1 LSSPG
6 HSRRAWTFQ
15 KSLKKLDRA
24 DARHVLQ
31 KLSILE
37 EGSVDALQKM
47 KHAPREL
54 QGLSKIR
61 VGEWRV
67 LLWLDEKSKTITLL

>member
-1 LSSPG
+1 
-6 HSRRAWTFQ
+6 
-15 KSLKKLDRA
+15 
-24 DARHVLQ
+24 
-31 KLSILE
+31 
-37 EGSVDALQKM
+37 M

-67 LLWLDEKSKTITLL
+67 LLWLDEKSKTITLYRVGHRKEIYQNL